1 MRKIAYAASLAAAV
15 ALSACSKTGEGEFK
29 VKTPDVDVNT
39 SVDTTTVR
47 TPSIEAGTKTDTMI
61 VKTPTV
67 DVKTPEERAKTP

>member
-1 MRKIAYAASLAAAV
+1 MRKVVFAASLAAAA
-15 ALSACSKTGEGEFK
+15 ALSACTKTGDGEYK

-47 TPSIEAGTKTDTMI
+47 TPSVDAGVKTDTVV